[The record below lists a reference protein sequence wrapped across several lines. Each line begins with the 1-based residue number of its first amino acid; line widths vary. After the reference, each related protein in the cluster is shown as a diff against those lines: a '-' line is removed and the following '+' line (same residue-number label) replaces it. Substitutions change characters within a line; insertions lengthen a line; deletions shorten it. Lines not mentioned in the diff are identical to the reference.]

1 MIQMRDYSLRDIII
15 IINHTMSTV
24 NHAYNLVRGSR
35 MLHHDEST
43 LDALAV

>member
-1 MIQMRDYSLRDIII
+1 MIQMRDYSLRDII

-35 MLHHDEST
+35 MLHQDEST